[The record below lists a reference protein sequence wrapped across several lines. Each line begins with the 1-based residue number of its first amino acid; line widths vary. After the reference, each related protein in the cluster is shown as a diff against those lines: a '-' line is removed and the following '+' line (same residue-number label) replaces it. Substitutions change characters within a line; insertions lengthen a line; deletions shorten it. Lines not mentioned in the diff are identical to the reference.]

1 MSIFLPV
8 CGLKRAALQDQFR
21 QILTANFGSDSFR
34 GVPLTICFPGRRT
47 HNIDMEQTLRQLGEL
62 LLGAIPT
69 GVLLLM
75 LYGMYHVIVHKP
87 LEAVLAKRRELTQ
100 GAVEQARADVAAA
113 AARAS
118 EYETRL
124 REARLAVFKTLDSR
138 RKQAIEARASAV
150 AQARERSQQQ
160 IAAAK
165 AQLDQ
170 ETATARATLDA
181 SSDSIANQIIQTVL
195 RTVGSNP
202 TSSLG
207 GR

>member
-1 MSIFLPV
+1 
-8 CGLKRAALQDQFR
+8 
-21 QILTANFGSDSFR
+21 
-34 GVPLTICFPGRRT
+34 
-47 HNIDMEQTLRQLGEL
+47 MEQTLRQLGEL